1 MTYLRINP
9 VLALLLLLTAIAAAL
24 PFISY
29 APNRLVSGE
38 GRHLWQLWPQTIWM
52 LVGVGCAWLTACFI
66 PAKKGSIFALILAQF
81 VFVLLVWG
89 AGKAATQLAQNGS
102 ALARTSLG
110 SGFWLAAA
118 LALLACSDAIRRIS
132 THPLWRWL
140 LHMQIA
146 IIPLW
151 LLYSG
156 TLNDLSLMKEY
167 ANRQDVFDDALAQH
181 LTLLFG
187 AVLPALVIGVPLGIW
202 CYFST
207 ARQGAIFSLLNVI
220 QTVPSVALFGLLIAP
235 LAGLVTAFP
244 WLGKFGIAGTGMTPA
259 LIALVLYALLPLV
272 RGVVVGLNQI
282 PRDVLESARAMGMSG
297 AQRFLHV
304 QLPLALPV
312 FLRSLRVV
320 MVQTVGMAV
329 IAALIGAGGFGALVF
344 QGLLSS
350 AIDLVLLGVIPV
362 IVLAVLIG
370 TSGSGKS
377 TTLKMINRLVEHD
390 SGEIRFAGEEIRSLP
405 VLELRRRMGYAI
417 QSIGLFPHWSVA
429 QNIATVPQLQ
439 KWSRARIDDR
449 IDELMA
455 LLGLESNLR
464 ERYPHQ
470 LSGGQQQRVGVARAL
485 AADPQVLLMDEPF
498 GALDPVTRG
507 ALQQEMTRIHRLLGR
522 TIVLVTHD
530 IDEALRLAEH
540 LVLMDHGEVVQQG
553 NPLTMLTRPANDF
566 VRQFFGR
573 SELGVRLL
581 SLRSVVDYV
590 RREERAEGEALAE
603 EMTLRDAL
611 SLFVA
616 RGCEVLPVVN
626 TQGQPCGTLHFQD
639 LLVEA

>member
-1 MTYLRINP
+1 MIE
-9 VLALLLLLTAIAAAL
+9 
-24 PFISY
+24 FSH
-29 APNRLVSGE
+29 VS
-38 GRHLWQLWPQTIWM
+38 
-52 LVGVGCAWLTACFI
+52 
-66 PAKKGSIFALILAQF
+66 K
-81 VFVLLVWG
+81 
-89 AGKAATQLAQNGS
+89 
-102 ALARTSLG
+102 
-110 SGFWLAAA
+110 
-118 LALLACSDAIRRIS
+118 
-132 THPLWRWL
+132 
-140 LHMQIA
+140 
-146 IIPLW
+146 
-151 LLYSG
+151 
-156 TLNDLSLMKEY
+156 
-167 ANRQDVFDDALAQH
+167 
-181 LTLLFG
+181 LFG
-187 AVLPALVIGVPLGIW
+187 AQKAVNDLNLNFQEGS
-202 CYFST
+202 FS
-207 ARQGAIFSLLNVI
+207 
-220 QTVPSVALFGLLIAP
+220 
-235 LAGLVTAFP
+235 
-244 WLGKFGIAGTGMTPA
+244 
-259 LIALVLYALLPLV
+259 
-272 RGVVVGLNQI
+272 
-282 PRDVLESARAMGMSG
+282 
-297 AQRFLHV
+297 
-304 QLPLALPV
+304 
-312 FLRSLRVV
+312 
-320 MVQTVGMAV
+320 
-329 IAALIGAGGFGALVF
+329 
-344 QGLLSS
+344 
-350 AIDLVLLGVIPV
+350 
-362 IVLAVLIG
+362 VLIG

-405 VLELRRRMGYAI
+405 
-417 QSIGLFPHWSVA
+417 GLFPHWSVA

-449 IDELMA
+449 IDELMT

-581 SLRSVVDYV
+581 SLRSVADYV

-639 LLVEA
+639 LLEEA